1 MAQSIAQA
9 QAALL
14 AGGNYSTGMQRADI
28 GDELAATDSAIIRA
42 AARFVE
48 DAQANLRKTDRIS
61 TGFLQD
67 SIVPKVKEWG
77 NGVNIIQIMVADYYK
92 FVDRGVKGLKGG
104 NSLSNYQFKYANPS
118 KKMVNALE
126 KWVKKEGIKFRN
138 TKVAVTTRE
147 QKRAKISSVSRSTAY
162 MIGKSIKKK
171 GLKPTRFWTDA
182 LAELEKDIAT
192 GVASALRID
201 VIETFK

>member
-14 AGGNYSTGMQRADI
+14 AGGNYSTGESRAAI
-28 GDELAATDSAIIRA
+28 GDELKATDSAVIRA

-48 DAQANLRKTDRIS
+48 DAQNNLRKTDRIS

-67 SIVPKVKEWG
+67 SIKPKVKEWG
-77 NGVNIIQIMVADYYK
+77 NGINIIQIMVADYYK

-104 NSLSNYQFKYANPS
+104 NSLSNYQFKFANPS
-118 KKMVNALE
+118 KKMVDALE

-147 QKRAKISSVSRSTAY
+147 QKRAKITSVSRSTAY
-162 MIGKSIKKK
+162 MIGKSIKRK

-192 GVASALRID
+192 NVADALKID
-201 VIETFK
+201 VVETFK

>member
-14 AGGNYSTGMQRADI
+14 AGGNYSTGTLSSEI
-28 GDELAATDSAIIRA
+28 GDELKRTDSAVIRA
-42 AARFVE
+42 AAKFVD
-48 DAQANLRKTDRIS
+48 DAEQNLRRLDINS
-61 TGFLQD
+61 SGFLND
-67 SIVPKVKEWG
+67 SIRPVVKEWG
-77 NGVNIIQIMVADYYK
+77 NGVNIIQVMVASYYK
-92 FVDRGVKGLKGG
+92 FVNDGVKGLKGG

-118 KKMVNALE
+118 KKMVDSLE

-147 QKRAKISSVSRSTAY
+147 QKRAKISSVSWSTAFA
-162 MIGKSIKKK
+162 IGKSIKRK

-192 GVASALRID
+192 GVASALKID

>member
-14 AGGNYSTGMQRADI
+14 AGGNYSTGESRAAI
-28 GDELAATDSAIIRA
+28 GDELKATDSAVIRA
-42 AARFVE
+42 AARFV
-48 DAQANLRKTDRIS
+48 DDVQTNLRKTDRNS
-61 TGFLQD
+61 SGFLTD
-67 SIVPKVKEWG
+67 SVTPVVKEWG
-77 NGVNIIQIMVADYYK
+77 NGINVIQVMVAYYYK

-118 KKMVNALE
+118 KKMVDSLE

-147 QKRAKISSVSRSTAY
+147 QKRAKISSVSRSTAFA
-162 MIGKSIKKK
+162 IGKSIKRK
-171 GLKPTRFWTDA
+171 GLNPTRFWSDA
-182 LAELEKDIAT
+182 LEQLEKDIAT
-192 GVASALRID
+192 GVADALRID